1 MADINKLQTLI
12 QLRRGFQAQWDAV
25 ANTYIPKAGE
35 PCVTLDG
42 KNKGQIKIGDG
53 TSTWGELKYVGVN
66 EGAMHF
72 IGTVATK
79 AELPENAE
87 TGDIYQVTEDSKM
100 YIWDGD
106 SWEIFHAVDL
116 SNYYTKEETTN
127 LVTVEIGKVNEKIT
141 ANTEKLNEVE
151 TKIGEVETKV
161 NETNTKLENLGTELA
176 KDYALKA
183 DLDVIKVYG
192 DTPSD
197 TSMEVNGQKYATA
210 SEAIA
215 AVEDGGTIKLSGGL
229 GADEVI
235 NADKQFTLDMNN
247 AVIVDNEKTPI
258 NVGVNGAL
266 TLTGNGS
273 VECNKHG
280 KPAINN
286 NGNLIIEN
294 GSYTRSVDEKNNSYY
309 TMVNHGNIVI
319 NDGIFQAPRV
329 ISSMIENGYWDY
341 NSGNAESGY
350 MAGVNAQY
358 PELTVNGGTFINS
371 FYTIKNDDAS
381 KLTINDGMFYGTILH
396 NGIEMII
403 NGGHFTTIDGFYPLS
418 IRNLSDD
425 LNPAKTVIN
434 GGIFDGNCKTI
445 IKNSGEKELDIQV
458 KGGKFILPVEE
469 QYIAEGYEQKLVN
482 GYYEVTKKA

>member
-12 QLRRGFQAQWDAV
+12 QLRRGFQVQWDAV

-79 AELPENAE
+79 AELPESAE
-87 TGDIYQVTEDSKM
+87 TGDIYQVTEDSKL

-127 LVTVEIGKVNEKIT
+127 LVTVEIGKVN
-141 ANTEKLNEVE
+141 
-151 TKIGEVETKV
+151 TKIES
-161 NETNTKLENLGTELA
+161 LGTELA

-183 DLDVIKVYG
+183 DLDVIKIYG
-192 DTPSD
+192 DTTSD
-197 TSMEVNGQKYATA
+197 TSMEVNGQKYNTA

-215 AVEDGGTIKLSGGL
+215 AVSDGGTIKLSGGL

-235 NADKQFTLDMNN
+235 NADKKFTLDMNN
-247 AVIVDNEKTPI
+247 AVIVDNEKTPV
-258 NVGVNGAL
+258 NVDVNGAL

-273 VECNKHG
+273 VECNKNG

-294 GSYTRSVDEKNNSYY
+294 GSYTRSVDEKGNSYY
-309 TMVNHGNIVI
+309 TMVNHGNTVI
-319 NDGIFQAPRV
+319 NDGIFQAPRIV
-329 ISSMIENGYWDY
+329 SSMISNGYWDY
-341 NSGNAESGY
+341 AQDYKAGEMAE
-350 MAGVNAQY
+350 Y
-358 PELTVNGGTFINS
+358 PELTINNGTFINA
-371 FYTIKNDDAS
+371 FYVIKNDDNG
-381 KLTINDGMFYGTILH
+381 KLYINGGNFYGTIFNNGYEMVIKGGNFKVTDGTYNIGMRKLNDVMNSGKLLIEGGTFYSNGEVNFKH
-396 NGIEMII
+396 NG
-403 NGGHFTTIDGFYPLS
+403 GGEEPQV
-418 IRNLSDD
+418 
-425 LNPAKTVIN
+425 VI
-434 GGIFDGNCKTI
+434 
-445 IKNSGEKELDIQV
+445 
-458 KGGKFILPVEE
+458 KGGKFSAVVPEK
-469 QYIAEGYEQKLVN
+469 YIAEGYEQKYID
-482 GYYEVTKKA
+482 GYYVVSAKA

>member
-79 AELPENAE
+79 AELPESAE
-87 TGDIYQVTEDSKM
+87 AGDIYQVTEDSKL

-116 SNYYTKEETTN
+116 SNYYTKKETDN
-127 LVTVEIGKVNEKIT
+127 LVTVEISKVN
-141 ANTEKLNEVE
+141 
-151 TKIGEVETKV
+151 TKI
-161 NETNTKLENLGTELA
+161 ENLETELA
-176 KDYALKA
+176 KDYALKS

-192 DTPSD
+192 DTASD
-197 TSMEVNGQKYATA
+197 TSMEVDGQKYNTA

-215 AVEDGGTIKLSGGL
+215 AVSDGGTIKLSGGL

-235 NADKQFTLDMNN
+235 NADKKFTLDMNN
-247 AVIVDNEKTPI
+247 AVIVDNEKTPV
-258 NVGVNGAL
+258 NVDVNGAL

-273 VECNKHG
+273 VECNKNG

-286 NGNLIIEN
+286 NGNLTIEN
-294 GSYTRSVDEKNNSYY
+294 GSYTRSVDEKGNSYY
-309 TMVNHGNIVI
+309 TMVNHGNTVI
-319 NDGIFQAPRV
+319 NNGIFQAPRI
-329 ISSMIENGYWDY
+329 ISSMISNGYWDY
-341 NSGNAESGY
+341 AQDYKAGEMAE
-350 MAGVNAQY
+350 Y
-358 PELTVNGGTFINS
+358 PELTINGGTFINA
-371 FYTIKNDDAS
+371 FYVIKNDDNG
-381 KLTINDGMFYGTILH
+381 KLYINGGNFYGTIFNNGYEMVVKGGNFKVTDGTYNIGMRKLNDVMNSGKLLIEGGTFYSNGEVNFKH
-396 NGIEMII
+396 NG
-403 NGGHFTTIDGFYPLS
+403 GGEEPEV
-418 IRNLSDD
+418 
-425 LNPAKTVIN
+425 VI
-434 GGIFDGNCKTI
+434 
-445 IKNSGEKELDIQV
+445 
-458 KGGKFILPVEE
+458 KGGKFSAVVPEK
-469 QYIAEGYEQKLVN
+469 YIAEGYEQKYID
-482 GYYEVTKKA
+482 GYYVVSAKA

>member
-79 AELPENAE
+79 AELPESAE
-87 TGDIYQVTEDSKM
+87 TGDIYQVTEDSKL

-116 SNYYTKEETTN
+116 NNYYTKEETTN
-127 LVTVEIGKVNEKIT
+127 LVTVEIGKVN
-141 ANTEKLNEVE
+141 
-151 TKIGEVETKV
+151 TKIES
-161 NETNTKLENLGTELA
+161 LGTELA

-183 DLDVIKVYG
+183 DLDVIKIYG
-192 DTPSD
+192 DTTSD
-197 TSMEVNGQKYATA
+197 TSMEVNGQKYNTA

-215 AVEDGGTIKLSGGL
+215 AVSDGGTIKLSGGL

-235 NADKQFTLDMNN
+235 NADKKFTLDMNN
-247 AVIVDNEKTPI
+247 AVIVDNEKTPV
-258 NVGVNGAL
+258 NVDVNGAL

-273 VECNKHG
+273 VECNKNG

-294 GSYTRSVDEKNNSYY
+294 GSYTRSVDEKGNSYY
-309 TMVNHGNIVI
+309 TMVNHGNTVI
-319 NDGIFQAPRV
+319 NDGIFQAPRIV
-329 ISSMIENGYWDY
+329 SSMISNGYWDY
-341 NSGNAESGY
+341 AQDYKAGEMAE
-350 MAGVNAQY
+350 Y
-358 PELTVNGGTFINS
+358 PELTINNGTFINA
-371 FYTIKNDDAS
+371 FYVIKNDDNG
-381 KLTINDGMFYGTILH
+381 KLYINGGNFYGTIFNNGYEMVIKGGNFKVTDGTYNIGMRKLNDVMNSGKLLIEGGTFYSNGEVNFKH
-396 NGIEMII
+396 NG
-403 NGGHFTTIDGFYPLS
+403 GGEEPQV
-418 IRNLSDD
+418 
-425 LNPAKTVIN
+425 VI
-434 GGIFDGNCKTI
+434 
-445 IKNSGEKELDIQV
+445 
-458 KGGKFILPVEE
+458 KGGKFSAVVPEK
-469 QYIAEGYEQKLVN
+469 YIAEGYEQKYID
-482 GYYEVTKKA
+482 GYYVVSAKA

>member
-79 AELPENAE
+79 AELPESAE
-87 TGDIYQVTEDSKM
+87 TGDIYQVTEDGKL

-116 SNYYTKEETTN
+116 SNYYTKKETDN
-127 LVTVEIGKVNEKIT
+127 LVTVEISKVN
-141 ANTEKLNEVE
+141 
-151 TKIGEVETKV
+151 TKI
-161 NETNTKLENLGTELA
+161 ENLETELA

-192 DTPSD
+192 DTASD
-197 TSMEVNGQKYATA
+197 TSMEVNGQKYNTA

-215 AVEDGGTIKLSGGL
+215 AVSDGGTIKLSGGL

-235 NADKQFTLDMNN
+235 NADKKFTLDMNN
-247 AVIVDNEKTPI
+247 AVIVDNEKTPV
-258 NVGVNGAL
+258 NVDVNGAL

-273 VECNKHG
+273 VECNKNG

-286 NGNLIIEN
+286 NGNLTIEN
-294 GSYTRSVDEKNNSYY
+294 GSYTRSVDEKGNSYY

-319 NDGIFQAPRV
+319 NDGIFQAPRI
-329 ISSMIENGYWDY
+329 ISSMISNGYWDY
-341 NSGNAESGY
+341 AQDYKAGEMAE
-350 MAGVNAQY
+350 Y
-358 PELTVNGGTFINS
+358 PELTVNGGTFINA
-371 FYTIKNDDAS
+371 FYVIKNDDNG
-381 KLTINDGMFYGTILH
+381 KLYINGGNFYGTIFNNGYEMVVKGGNFKVTDGTYNIGMRKLNDVMNSGKLLIEGGTFYSNGEVNFKH
-396 NGIEMII
+396 NG
-403 NGGHFTTIDGFYPLS
+403 GGEEPEV
-418 IRNLSDD
+418 
-425 LNPAKTVIN
+425 VI
-434 GGIFDGNCKTI
+434 
-445 IKNSGEKELDIQV
+445 
-458 KGGKFILPVEE
+458 KGGKFSAVVPEK
-469 QYIAEGYEQKLVN
+469 YIAEGYEQKYID
-482 GYYEVTKKA
+482 GYYVVSAKA

>member
-79 AELPENAE
+79 AELPESAE
-87 TGDIYQVTEDSKM
+87 IGDIYQVTEDSKM

-116 SNYYTKEETTN
+116 SNYYTKEETSN
-127 LVTVEIGKVNEKIT
+127 LVTVEIGKVEEKVT
-141 ANTEKLNEVE
+141 ANTNKLNEVE
-151 TKIGEVETKV
+151 TKVGEVETKV

-176 KDYALKA
+176 KDYALKS

-192 DTPSD
+192 DTASD
-197 TSMEVNGQKYATA
+197 TSMEVDGQKYDTA

-215 AVEDGGTIKLSGGL
+215 AVSDGGTIKLSGGL

-235 NADKQFTLDMNN
+235 NADKKFTLDMNN

-258 NVGVNGAL
+258 NVGINGAL

-319 NDGIFQAPRV
+319 NNGIFQAPRI
-329 ISSMIENGYWDY
+329 ISSMIDNGYYDY
-341 NSGNAESGY
+341 AQDYKAGEMAE
-350 MAGVNAQY
+350 Y
-358 PELTVNGGTFINS
+358 PELTINGGTFINA
-371 FYTIKNDDAS
+371 FYVIKNDDNG
-381 KLTINDGMFYGTILH
+381 KLYINDGNFYGTIFNNGYEMIVKGGNFKVTDGTYNIGMRKLNDVMNSGKLLIEGGTFYSNGEVNFKH
-396 NGIEMII
+396 NG
-403 NGGHFTTIDGFYPLS
+403 GGEEPD
-418 IRNLSDD
+418 
-425 LNPAKTVIN
+425 VV
-434 GGIFDGNCKTI
+434 
-445 IKNSGEKELDIQV
+445 V
-458 KGGKFILPVEE
+458 KGGKFSAVVPEK
-469 QYIAEGYEQKLVN
+469 YIAEGYEQKYVD
-482 GYYEVTKKA
+482 GYYVVSAKA

>member
-53 TSTWGELKYVGVN
+53 TSTWGKLKYIGVN

-79 AELPENAE
+79 AELPESAE
-87 TGDIYQVTEDSKM
+87 TGDIYQVTEDSKL

-127 LVTVEIGKVNEKIT
+127 LVTVEIGKVN
-141 ANTEKLNEVE
+141 
-151 TKIGEVETKV
+151 TKIES
-161 NETNTKLENLGTELA
+161 LGTELA

-183 DLDVIKVYG
+183 DLDVIKIYG
-192 DTPSD
+192 DTTSD
-197 TSMEVNGQKYATA
+197 TSMEVNGQKYNTA

-215 AVEDGGTIKLSGGL
+215 AVSDGGTIKLSGGL

-235 NADKQFTLDMNN
+235 NADKKFTLDMNN
-247 AVIVDNEKTPI
+247 AVIVDNEKTPV
-258 NVGVNGAL
+258 NVDVNGAL

-273 VECNKHG
+273 VECNKNG

-294 GSYTRSVDEKNNSYY
+294 GSYTRSVDEKGNSYY
-309 TMVNHGNIVI
+309 TMVNHGNTVI
-319 NDGIFQAPRV
+319 NDGIFQAPRIV
-329 ISSMIENGYWDY
+329 SSMISNGYWDY
-341 NSGNAESGY
+341 AQDYKAGEMAE
-350 MAGVNAQY
+350 Y
-358 PELTVNGGTFINS
+358 PELTINNGTFINA
-371 FYTIKNDDAS
+371 FYVIKNDDNG
-381 KLTINDGMFYGTILH
+381 KLYINGGNFYGTIFNNGYEMVIKGGNFKVTDGTYNIGMRKLNDVMNSGKLLIEGGTFYSNGEVNFKH
-396 NGIEMII
+396 NG
-403 NGGHFTTIDGFYPLS
+403 GGEEPQV
-418 IRNLSDD
+418 
-425 LNPAKTVIN
+425 VI
-434 GGIFDGNCKTI
+434 
-445 IKNSGEKELDIQV
+445 
-458 KGGKFILPVEE
+458 KGGKFSAVVPEK
-469 QYIAEGYEQKLVN
+469 YIAEGYEQKYID
-482 GYYEVTKKA
+482 GYYVVSAKA

>member
-151 TKIGEVETKV
+151 TKIGKVETKV

-192 DTPSD
+192 DTTSD
-197 TSMEVNGQKYATA
+197 TSMEVNGQKYNTA

-215 AVEDGGTIKLSGGL
+215 AVSDGGTIKLSGGL

-247 AVIVDNEKTPI
+247 AVIVDNEKTPV

-329 ISSMIENGYWDY
+329 ISSMIDNGYYDY
-341 NSGNAESGY
+341 NTDYKAGEMAE
-350 MAGVNAQY
+350 Y
-358 PELTVNGGTFINS
+358 PELTINGGTFINA
-371 FYTIKNDDAS
+371 FYVIKNDDNG
-381 KLTINDGMFYGTILH
+381 KLYINDGNFYGTIFNNGYEMVVKGGNFKVTDGTYNIGMRKLNDVMNSGKLLIEGGTFYSNGEVNFKH
-396 NGIEMII
+396 NG
-403 NGGHFTTIDGFYPLS
+403 GGEEPD
-418 IRNLSDD
+418 
-425 LNPAKTVIN
+425 VV
-434 GGIFDGNCKTI
+434 
-445 IKNSGEKELDIQV
+445 V
-458 KGGKFILPVEE
+458 KGGKFSAVVPEK
-469 QYIAEGYEQKLVN
+469 YIAEGYEQKYVD
-482 GYYEVTKKA
+482 GYYVVSAKA

>member
-79 AELPENAE
+79 AELPESAE
-87 TGDIYQVTEDSKM
+87 TGDIYQVTEDGKL

-116 SNYYTKEETTN
+116 NNYYTKEETTN
-127 LVTVEIGKVNEKIT
+127 LVTVEIGKVN
-141 ANTEKLNEVE
+141 
-151 TKIGEVETKV
+151 TKIES
-161 NETNTKLENLGTELA
+161 LGTELA

-183 DLDVIKVYG
+183 DLDVIKIYG
-192 DTPSD
+192 DTTSD
-197 TSMEVNGQKYATA
+197 TSMEVNGQKYNTA

-215 AVEDGGTIKLSGGL
+215 AVSDGGTIKLSGGL

-235 NADKQFTLDMNN
+235 NADKKFTLDMNN
-247 AVIVDNEKTPI
+247 AVIVDNEKTPV
-258 NVGVNGAL
+258 NVDVNGAL

-273 VECNKHG
+273 VECNKNG

-294 GSYTRSVDEKNNSYY
+294 GSYTRSVDEKGNSYY
-309 TMVNHGNIVI
+309 TMVNHGNTVI
-319 NDGIFQAPRV
+319 NDGIFQAPRIV
-329 ISSMIENGYWDY
+329 SSMISNGYWDY
-341 NSGNAESGY
+341 AQDYKAGEMAE
-350 MAGVNAQY
+350 Y
-358 PELTVNGGTFINS
+358 PELTINNGTFINA
-371 FYTIKNDDAS
+371 FYVIKNDDNG
-381 KLTINDGMFYGTILH
+381 KLYINGGNFYGTIFNNGYEMVIKGGNFKVTDGTYNIGMRKLNDVMNSGKLLIEGGTFYSNGEVNFKH
-396 NGIEMII
+396 NG
-403 NGGHFTTIDGFYPLS
+403 GGEEPQV
-418 IRNLSDD
+418 
-425 LNPAKTVIN
+425 VI
-434 GGIFDGNCKTI
+434 
-445 IKNSGEKELDIQV
+445 
-458 KGGKFILPVEE
+458 KGGKFSAVVPEK
-469 QYIAEGYEQKLVN
+469 YIAEGYEQKYID
-482 GYYEVTKKA
+482 GYYVVSAKA

>member
-72 IGTVATK
+72 VGTVATK
-79 AELPENAE
+79 AELPESAE
-87 TGDIYQVTEDSKM
+87 TGDIYQVTEDNKL

-127 LVTVEIGKVNEKIT
+127 LVTVEIGKVN
-141 ANTEKLNEVE
+141 
-151 TKIGEVETKV
+151 TKI
-161 NETNTKLENLGTELA
+161 ENLGTELA

-192 DTPSD
+192 DTVSD
-197 TSMEVNGQKYATA
+197 TSMEVNGQKYNTA

-215 AVEDGGTIKLSGGL
+215 AVSDGGTIKLSGGL

-235 NADKQFTLDMNN
+235 NADKKFTLDMNN
-247 AVIVDNEKTPI
+247 AVIVDNEKTPV
-258 NVGVNGAL
+258 NVDVNGAL

-273 VECNKHG
+273 VECNKNG

-286 NGNLIIEN
+286 NGNLTIEN
-294 GSYTRSVDEKNNSYY
+294 GSYTRSVDEKGNSYY
-309 TMVNHGNIVI
+309 TMVNHGNTVI
-319 NDGIFQAPRV
+319 NNGIFQAPRIV
-329 ISSMIENGYWDY
+329 SSMISNGYWDY
-341 NSGNAESGY
+341 AQDYKAGEMAE
-350 MAGVNAQY
+350 Y
-358 PELTVNGGTFINS
+358 PE
-371 FYTIKNDDAS
+371 
-381 KLTINDGMFYGTILH
+381 LTINDGTFINAFYVIKNDDNGKLYINGGNFYGTIFNNGYEMVVKGGNFKVTDGTYNIGMRKLNDVMNSGKLLIEGGTFYSNGEVNFKH
-396 NGIEMII
+396 NG
-403 NGGHFTTIDGFYPLS
+403 GGEEPEV
-418 IRNLSDD
+418 
-425 LNPAKTVIN
+425 VI
-434 GGIFDGNCKTI
+434 
-445 IKNSGEKELDIQV
+445 
-458 KGGKFILPVEE
+458 KGGKFSAVVPEK
-469 QYIAEGYEQKLVN
+469 YIAEGYEQKYID
-482 GYYEVTKKA
+482 GYYVVSAKA

>member
-72 IGTVATK
+72 VGTVATK
-79 AELPENAE
+79 AELPESAE
-87 TGDIYQVTEDSKM
+87 TGDIYQVTEDSKL

-116 SNYYTKEETTN
+116 SNYYTKEETDN
-127 LVTVEIGKVNEKIT
+127 LVTVEISKVN
-141 ANTEKLNEVE
+141 
-151 TKIGEVETKV
+151 TKI
-161 NETNTKLENLGTELA
+161 ENLETELV

-192 DTPSD
+192 DTASD
-197 TSMEVNGQKYATA
+197 TSMEVNGQKYNTA

-215 AVEDGGTIKLSGGL
+215 AVSDGGTIKLSGGL

-235 NADKQFTLDMNN
+235 NADKKFTLDMNN
-247 AVIVDNEKTPI
+247 AVIVDNEKTPV
-258 NVGVNGAL
+258 NVNVNGAL

-273 VECNKHG
+273 VECNKNG

-286 NGNLIIEN
+286 NGNLTIEN
-294 GSYTRSVDEKNNSYY
+294 GSYTRSVDEKGNSYY
-309 TMVNHGNIVI
+309 TMVNHGNTVI
-319 NDGIFQAPRV
+319 NNGIFQAPRIV
-329 ISSMIENGYWDY
+329 SSMISNGYWDY
-341 NSGNAESGY
+341 AQDYKAGEMAE
-350 MAGVNAQY
+350 Y
-358 PELTVNGGTFINS
+358 PE
-371 FYTIKNDDAS
+371 
-381 KLTINDGMFYGTILH
+381 LTINDGTFINAFYVIKNDDNGKLYINGGNFYGTIFNNGYEMVVKGGNFKVTDGTYNIGMRKLNDVMNSGKLLIEGGTFYSNGEVNFKH
-396 NGIEMII
+396 NG
-403 NGGHFTTIDGFYPLS
+403 GGEEPEV
-418 IRNLSDD
+418 
-425 LNPAKTVIN
+425 VI
-434 GGIFDGNCKTI
+434 
-445 IKNSGEKELDIQV
+445 
-458 KGGKFILPVEE
+458 KGGKFSAVVPEK
-469 QYIAEGYEQKLVN
+469 YIAAGYEQKYID
-482 GYYEVTKKA
+482 GYYVVSAKA

>member
-1 MADINKLQTLI
+1 M
-12 QLRRGFQAQWDAV
+12 

-66 EGAMHF
+66 ESAIHF

-79 AELPENAE
+79 AELPESAE
-87 TGDIYQVTEDSKM
+87 TGDIYQVTEDSKL

-106 SWEIFHAVDL
+106 SWEIFNAVDL
-116 SNYYTKEETTN
+116 SNYYNKEETAN
-127 LVTVEIGKVNEKIT
+127 L
-141 ANTEKLNEVE
+141 L
-151 TKIGEVETKV
+151 
-161 NETNTKLENLGTELA
+161 

-192 DTPSD
+192 DTTSD
-197 TSMEVNGQKYATA
+197 TSIEVNGQKYNTA

-215 AVEDGGTIKLSGGL
+215 AVSDGGTIKLSGGL

-247 AVIVDNEKTPI
+247 AVIVDNEKTPV

-309 TMVNHGNIVI
+309 TMVNHGNTVI

-329 ISSMIENGYWDY
+329 ISSMIDNGYYDY
-341 NSGNAESGY
+341 NTDYKAGEMAE
-350 MAGVNAQY
+350 Y
-358 PELTVNGGTFINS
+358 PELTINGGTFINA
-371 FYTIKNDDAS
+371 FYVIKNDDNG
-381 KLTINDGMFYGTILH
+381 KLYINDGNFYGTIFNNGYEMVVKGGNFKVTDGTYNIGMRKLNDVMNSGKLLIEGGTFYSNGEVNFKH
-396 NGIEMII
+396 NG
-403 NGGHFTTIDGFYPLS
+403 GGEEPD
-418 IRNLSDD
+418 
-425 LNPAKTVIN
+425 VV
-434 GGIFDGNCKTI
+434 
-445 IKNSGEKELDIQV
+445 V
-458 KGGKFILPVEE
+458 KGGKFSAVVPEK
-469 QYIAEGYEQKLVN
+469 YIAKGYEQKYVD
-482 GYYEVTKKA
+482 GYYVVSAKS

>member
-79 AELPENAE
+79 TELPESAE
-87 TGDIYQVTEDSKM
+87 IGDIYQVTEDSKL

-127 LVTVEIGKVNEKIT
+127 LVTVEIGKVN
-141 ANTEKLNEVE
+141 
-151 TKIGEVETKV
+151 TKI
-161 NETNTKLENLGTELA
+161 ENLGTELA
-176 KDYALKA
+176 KDYALKT

-192 DTPSD
+192 DTASD
-197 TSMEVNGQKYATA
+197 TSMEVNGQKYNTA

-215 AVEDGGTIKLSGGL
+215 AVSDGGTIKLSGGL

-235 NADKQFTLDMNN
+235 NADKKFTLDMNN
-247 AVIVDNEKTPI
+247 AVIVDNEKTPV
-258 NVGVNGAL
+258 NVNVNGAL

-273 VECNKHG
+273 VECNKNG

-294 GSYTRSVDEKNNSYY
+294 GSYTHSVDEKGNSYY

-319 NDGIFQAPRV
+319 NDGIFQAPRI
-329 ISSMIENGYWDY
+329 ISSMISNGYWDY
-341 NSGNAESGY
+341 AQDYKAGEMAE
-350 MAGVNAQY
+350 Y
-358 PELTVNGGTFINS
+358 PELTVNGGTFINA
-371 FYTIKNDDAS
+371 FYVIKNDDNG
-381 KLTINDGMFYGTILH
+381 KLYINGGNFYGTIFNNGYEMVVKGGNFKVTDGTYNIGMRKLNDVMNSGKLLIEGGTFYSNGEVNFKH
-396 NGIEMII
+396 NG
-403 NGGHFTTIDGFYPLS
+403 GGEEPEV
-418 IRNLSDD
+418 
-425 LNPAKTVIN
+425 VI
-434 GGIFDGNCKTI
+434 
-445 IKNSGEKELDIQV
+445 
-458 KGGKFILPVEE
+458 KGGKFSAVVPEK
-469 QYIAEGYEQKLVN
+469 YIAEGYEQKYID
-482 GYYEVTKKA
+482 GYYVVSAKA

>member
-66 EGAMHF
+66 EGTMHF

-79 AELPENAE
+79 AELPESAE
-87 TGDIYQVTEDSKM
+87 TGDIYQVTEDSKL

-127 LVTVEIGKVNEKIT
+127 LVTVEIGKVN
-141 ANTEKLNEVE
+141 
-151 TKIGEVETKV
+151 TKIES
-161 NETNTKLENLGTELA
+161 LGTELA

-183 DLDVIKVYG
+183 DLDVIKIYG
-192 DTPSD
+192 DTTSD
-197 TSMEVNGQKYATA
+197 TSMEVNGQKYNTA

-215 AVEDGGTIKLSGGL
+215 AVSDGGTIKLSGGL

-235 NADKQFTLDMNN
+235 NADKKFTLDMNN
-247 AVIVDNEKTPI
+247 AVIVDNEKTPV
-258 NVGVNGAL
+258 NVDVNGAL

-273 VECNKHG
+273 VECNKNG

-294 GSYTRSVDEKNNSYY
+294 GSYTRSVDEKGNSYY
-309 TMVNHGNIVI
+309 TMVNHGNTVI
-319 NDGIFQAPRV
+319 NDGIFQAPRIV
-329 ISSMIENGYWDY
+329 SSMISNGYWDY
-341 NSGNAESGY
+341 AQDYKAGEMAE
-350 MAGVNAQY
+350 Y
-358 PELTVNGGTFINS
+358 PKLTINGGTFINA
-371 FYTIKNDDAS
+371 FYVIKNDDNG
-381 KLTINDGMFYGTILH
+381 KLYINGGNFYGTIFNNGYEMVIKGGNFKVTDGTYNIGMRKLNDVMNSGKLLIEGGTFYSNGEVNFKH
-396 NGIEMII
+396 NG
-403 NGGHFTTIDGFYPLS
+403 GGEEPQV
-418 IRNLSDD
+418 
-425 LNPAKTVIN
+425 VI
-434 GGIFDGNCKTI
+434 
-445 IKNSGEKELDIQV
+445 
-458 KGGKFILPVEE
+458 KGGKFSAVVPEK
-469 QYIAEGYEQKLVN
+469 YIAEGYEQKYID
-482 GYYEVTKKA
+482 GYYVVSAKA

>member
-79 AELPENAE
+79 AELPESAE

-192 DTPSD
+192 DTTSD

-247 AVIVDNEKTPI
+247 AVIVDNEKTPV

-329 ISSMIENGYWDY
+329 ISSMIDNGYYDY
-341 NSGNAESGY
+341 NTDYKAGEMAE
-350 MAGVNAQY
+350 Y
-358 PELTVNGGTFINS
+358 PELTINGGTFINA
-371 FYTIKNDDAS
+371 FYVIKNDDNG
-381 KLTINDGMFYGTILH
+381 KLYINDGNFYGTIFNNGYEMIVKGGNFKVTDGTYNIGMRKLNDVMNSGKLLIEGGTFYSNGEVNFKH
-396 NGIEMII
+396 NG
-403 NGGHFTTIDGFYPLS
+403 GGEEPD
-418 IRNLSDD
+418 
-425 LNPAKTVIN
+425 VV
-434 GGIFDGNCKTI
+434 
-445 IKNSGEKELDIQV
+445 V
-458 KGGKFILPVEE
+458 KGGKFSAVVPEK
-469 QYIAEGYEQKLVN
+469 YIAEGYEQKYVD
-482 GYYEVTKKA
+482 GYYVVSAKA

>member
-66 EGAMHF
+66 ESAIHF

-79 AELPENAE
+79 AELPESAE
-87 TGDIYQVTEDSKM
+87 TGDIYQVTEDSKL

-106 SWEIFHAVDL
+106 SWEIFNAVDL
-116 SNYYTKEETTN
+116 SNYYNKEETTN
-127 LVTVEIGKVNEKIT
+127 L
-141 ANTEKLNEVE
+141 L
-151 TKIGEVETKV
+151 
-161 NETNTKLENLGTELA
+161 

-192 DTPSD
+192 DTTSD
-197 TSMEVNGQKYATA
+197 TSIEVNGQKYNTA

-215 AVEDGGTIKLSGGL
+215 AVSDGGTIKLSGGL

-258 NVGVNGAL
+258 NVGVNGTL

-273 VECNKHG
+273 VECNKNG
-280 KPAINN
+280 KPAIHN

-329 ISSMIENGYWDY
+329 ISSMIDNGYYDY
-341 NSGNAESGY
+341 NTDYKAGEMAE
-350 MAGVNAQY
+350 Y
-358 PELTVNGGTFINS
+358 PELTVNGGTFINA
-371 FYTIKNDDAS
+371 FYVIKNDDNG
-381 KLTINDGMFYGTILH
+381 KLYINNGNFYGTIFNNGYEMVVKGGNFKVTDGTYNIGMRKLNDVMNSGKLLIEGGTFYSNGEVNFKH
-396 NGIEMII
+396 NG
-403 NGGHFTTIDGFYPLS
+403 GGEEPD
-418 IRNLSDD
+418 
-425 LNPAKTVIN
+425 VV
-434 GGIFDGNCKTI
+434 
-445 IKNSGEKELDIQV
+445 V
-458 KGGKFILPVEE
+458 KGGKFSAVVPEK
-469 QYIAEGYEQKLVN
+469 YIAKGYEQKYVD
-482 GYYEVTKKA
+482 GYYVVSAKA

>member
-79 AELPENAE
+79 AELPESAE
-87 TGDIYQVTEDSKM
+87 IGDIYQVTEDSKM

-116 SNYYTKEETTN
+116 SNYYTKEETSN
-127 LVTVEIGKVNEKIT
+127 LVTVEIGKVEEKVT
-141 ANTEKLNEVE
+141 ANTNKLNEVE
-151 TKIGEVETKV
+151 TKVGEVETKV

-176 KDYALKA
+176 KDYALKS

-192 DTPSD
+192 DTTSD

-329 ISSMIENGYWDY
+329 ISSMIDNGYYDY
-341 NSGNAESGY
+341 NTDYKAGEMAE
-350 MAGVNAQY
+350 Y
-358 PELTVNGGTFINS
+358 PELTINGGTFINA
-371 FYTIKNDDAS
+371 FYVIKNDDNG
-381 KLTINDGMFYGTILH
+381 KLYINDGNFYGTIFNNGYEMVVKGGNFKVTDGTYNIGMRKLNDVMNSGKLLIEGGTFYSNGEVNFKH
-396 NGIEMII
+396 NG
-403 NGGHFTTIDGFYPLS
+403 GGEEPD
-418 IRNLSDD
+418 
-425 LNPAKTVIN
+425 VV
-434 GGIFDGNCKTI
+434 
-445 IKNSGEKELDIQV
+445 V
-458 KGGKFILPVEE
+458 KGGKFSAVVPEK
-469 QYIAEGYEQKLVN
+469 YIAEGYEQKYVD
-482 GYYEVTKKA
+482 GYYVVSAKA

>member
-79 AELPENAE
+79 AELPESAE
-87 TGDIYQVTEDSKM
+87 AGDIYQVTEDSKL

-116 SNYYTKEETTN
+116 SNYYTKKETDN
-127 LVTVEIGKVNEKIT
+127 LVTVEISKVN
-141 ANTEKLNEVE
+141 
-151 TKIGEVETKV
+151 TKI
-161 NETNTKLENLGTELA
+161 ENLETELA

-192 DTPSD
+192 DTASD
-197 TSMEVNGQKYATA
+197 TSMEVNGQKYNTA

-215 AVEDGGTIKLSGGL
+215 AVSDGGTIKLSGGL

-235 NADKQFTLDMNN
+235 NADKKFTLDMNN
-247 AVIVDNEKTPI
+247 AVIVDNEKTPV
-258 NVGVNGAL
+258 NVDVNGAL

-273 VECNKHG
+273 VECNKNG

-286 NGNLIIEN
+286 NGNLTIEN
-294 GSYTRSVDEKNNSYY
+294 GSYTRSVDEKGNSYY
-309 TMVNHGNIVI
+309 TMVNHGNIII
-319 NDGIFQAPRV
+319 NDGIFQAPRIV
-329 ISSMIENGYWDY
+329 SSMIDNGYYDY
-341 NSGNAESGY
+341 EKDYKAGEMAE
-350 MAGVNAQY
+350 Y
-358 PELTVNGGTFINS
+358 PALTINGGTFINA
-371 FYTIKNDDAS
+371 FYVIKNDDNG
-381 KLTINDGMFYGTILH
+381 KLYINGGNFYGTIFNNGYEMVIKGGNFKVTDGTYNIGMRKLNDVMNSGKLLIEGGTFYSNGEVNFKH
-396 NGIEMII
+396 NG
-403 NGGHFTTIDGFYPLS
+403 GGEEPEV
-418 IRNLSDD
+418 
-425 LNPAKTVIN
+425 VI
-434 GGIFDGNCKTI
+434 
-445 IKNSGEKELDIQV
+445 
-458 KGGKFILPVEE
+458 KGGKFSAVVPEK
-469 QYIAEGYEQKLVN
+469 YIAEGYEQKYID
-482 GYYEVTKKA
+482 GYYVVSAKA

>member
-1 MADINKLQTLI
+1 
-12 QLRRGFQAQWDAV
+12 
-25 ANTYIPKAGE
+25 
-35 PCVTLDG
+35 
-42 KNKGQIKIGDG
+42 
-53 TSTWGELKYVGVN
+53 
-66 EGAMHF
+66 
-72 IGTVATK
+72 
-79 AELPENAE
+79 
-87 TGDIYQVTEDSKM
+87 M

-192 DTPSD
+192 DTTSD

-247 AVIVDNEKTPI
+247 AVIVDNEKTPV

-329 ISSMIENGYWDY
+329 ISSMIDNGYYDY
-341 NSGNAESGY
+341 NTDYKAGEMAE
-350 MAGVNAQY
+350 Y
-358 PELTVNGGTFINS
+358 PELTINGGTFINA
-371 FYTIKNDDAS
+371 FYVIKNDDNG
-381 KLTINDGMFYGTILH
+381 KLYINDGNFYGTIFNNGYEMVVKGGNFKVTDGTYNIGMRKLNDVMNSGKLLIEGGTFYSNGEVNFKH
-396 NGIEMII
+396 NG
-403 NGGHFTTIDGFYPLS
+403 GGEEPD
-418 IRNLSDD
+418 
-425 LNPAKTVIN
+425 VV
-434 GGIFDGNCKTI
+434 
-445 IKNSGEKELDIQV
+445 V
-458 KGGKFILPVEE
+458 KGGKFSAVVPEK
-469 QYIAEGYEQKLVN
+469 YIAEGYEQKYVD
-482 GYYEVTKKA
+482 GYYVVSAKA

>member
-66 EGAMHF
+66 ESAIHF

-79 AELPENAE
+79 AELPESAE
-87 TGDIYQVTEDSKM
+87 TGDIYQVTEDSKL

-106 SWEIFHAVDL
+106 SWEIFNAVDL
-116 SNYYTKEETTN
+116 SNYYNKEETTN
-127 LVTVEIGKVNEKIT
+127 L
-141 ANTEKLNEVE
+141 L
-151 TKIGEVETKV
+151 
-161 NETNTKLENLGTELA
+161 

-192 DTPSD
+192 DTTSD
-197 TSMEVNGQKYATA
+197 TSIEVNGQKYNTA

-215 AVEDGGTIKLSGGL
+215 AVSDGGTIKLSGGL

-247 AVIVDNEKTPI
+247 AVIVDNEKTPVNI
-258 NVGVNGAL
+258 GVNGAL

-319 NDGIFQAPRV
+319 NDGIFQAPRIV
-329 ISSMIENGYWDY
+329 SSMIDNGYYDY
-341 NSGNAESGY
+341 NTDYKAGEMAE
-350 MAGVNAQY
+350 Y
-358 PELTVNGGTFINS
+358 PELTINGGTFINA
-371 FYTIKNDDAS
+371 FYVIKNDDNG
-381 KLTINDGMFYGTILH
+381 KLYINDGNFYGTIFNNGYEMVVKGGNFKVTDGTYNIGMRKLNDVMNSGKLLIEGGTFYSNGEVNFKH
-396 NGIEMII
+396 NG
-403 NGGHFTTIDGFYPLS
+403 GGEEPEV
-418 IRNLSDD
+418 
-425 LNPAKTVIN
+425 VI
-434 GGIFDGNCKTI
+434 
-445 IKNSGEKELDIQV
+445 
-458 KGGKFILPVEE
+458 KGGKFSAVVPEK
-469 QYIAEGYEQKLVN
+469 YIATGYEQKYID
-482 GYYEVTKKA
+482 GYYVVSAKA

>member
-12 QLRRGFQAQWDAV
+12 QLRRGFQAQWDTV

-79 AELPENAE
+79 AELPESAE
-87 TGDIYQVTEDSKM
+87 TGDIYQVTEDSKL

-127 LVTVEIGKVNEKIT
+127 LVTVEIGKVNEKVT
-141 ANTEKLNEVE
+141 ANTNKLN
-151 TKIGEVETKV
+151 EVETKV
-161 NETNTKLENLGTELA
+161 NETNSKLESLGTELA

-192 DTPSD
+192 DTTSD
-197 TSMEVNGQKYATA
+197 TSMEVNGQKYNTA

-215 AVEDGGTIKLSGGL
+215 AVSAGGTIKLSGGL

-247 AVIVDNEKTPI
+247 AVIVDNEKTPV
-258 NVGVNGAL
+258 NVSVNGAL

-273 VECNKHG
+273 VECNKNG

-294 GSYTRSVDEKNNSYY
+294 GSYTRSVDEKGNSYY

-319 NDGIFQAPRV
+319 NDGIFQAPRIV
-329 ISSMIENGYWDY
+329 SSMISNGYWDY
-341 NSGNAESGY
+341 TQDYKAGEMAE
-350 MAGVNAQY
+350 Y
-358 PELTVNGGTFINS
+358 PELTINGGTFINA
-371 FYTIKNDDAS
+371 FYVIKNDDNG
-381 KLTINDGMFYGTILH
+381 KLYINGGNFYGTIFNNGYEMVVKSGNFKVTDGTYNIGMRKLNDVMNSGKLLIEGGTFYSNGEVNFKH
-396 NGIEMII
+396 NG
-403 NGGHFTTIDGFYPLS
+403 GGEEPEV
-418 IRNLSDD
+418 
-425 LNPAKTVIN
+425 VI
-434 GGIFDGNCKTI
+434 
-445 IKNSGEKELDIQV
+445 
-458 KGGKFILPVEE
+458 KGGKFSAVVPEK
-469 QYIAEGYEQKLVN
+469 YIAAGYEQKYID
-482 GYYEVTKKA
+482 GYYVVSAKA

>member
-79 AELPENAE
+79 AELPESAE
-87 TGDIYQVTEDSKM
+87 TGDIYQVTEDSKL

-127 LVTVEIGKVNEKIT
+127 LVTVEIGKVN
-141 ANTEKLNEVE
+141 
-151 TKIGEVETKV
+151 TKIES
-161 NETNTKLENLGTELA
+161 LGTELA

-183 DLDVIKVYG
+183 DLDVIKIYG
-192 DTPSD
+192 DTTSD
-197 TSMEVNGQKYATA
+197 TSMEVNGQKYNTA

-215 AVEDGGTIKLSGGL
+215 AVNDGGTIKLSGGL

-235 NADKQFTLDMNN
+235 NADKKFTLDMNN
-247 AVIVDNEKTPI
+247 AVIVDNEKTPV
-258 NVGVNGAL
+258 NVDVNGAL

-273 VECNKHG
+273 VECNKNG

-294 GSYTRSVDEKNNSYY
+294 GSYTRSVDEKGNSYY
-309 TMVNHGNIVI
+309 TMVNHGNTVI
-319 NDGIFQAPRV
+319 NDGIFQAPRIV
-329 ISSMIENGYWDY
+329 SSMISNGYWDY
-341 NSGNAESGY
+341 AQDY
-350 MAGVNAQY
+350 KAGEMVEY
-358 PELTVNGGTFINS
+358 PELTINNGTFINA
-371 FYTIKNDDAS
+371 FYVIKNDDNG
-381 KLTINDGMFYGTILH
+381 KLYINGGNFYGTIFNNGYEMVIKGGNFKVTDGTYNIGMRKLNDVMNSGKLLIEGGTFYSNGEVNFKH
-396 NGIEMII
+396 NG
-403 NGGHFTTIDGFYPLS
+403 GGEEPQV
-418 IRNLSDD
+418 
-425 LNPAKTVIN
+425 VI
-434 GGIFDGNCKTI
+434 
-445 IKNSGEKELDIQV
+445 
-458 KGGKFILPVEE
+458 KGGKFSAVVPEK
-469 QYIAEGYEQKLVN
+469 YIAEGYEQKYID
-482 GYYEVTKKA
+482 GYYVVSAKA

>member
-1 MADINKLQTLI
+1 M
-12 QLRRGFQAQWDAV
+12 

-66 EGAMHF
+66 ESAIHF

-79 AELPENAE
+79 AELPESAE
-87 TGDIYQVTEDSKM
+87 TGDIYQVTEDSKL

-106 SWEIFHAVDL
+106 SWEIFNAVDL
-116 SNYYTKEETTN
+116 SNYYNKEETTN
-127 LVTVEIGKVNEKIT
+127 L
-141 ANTEKLNEVE
+141 L
-151 TKIGEVETKV
+151 
-161 NETNTKLENLGTELA
+161 

-192 DTPSD
+192 DTTSD
-197 TSMEVNGQKYATA
+197 TSIEVNGQKYNTA
-210 SEAIA
+210 SEAIS
-215 AVEDGGTIKLSGGL
+215 AVSDGGTIKLSGGL

-247 AVIVDNEKTPI
+247 AVIVDNEKTPV

-329 ISSMIENGYWDY
+329 ISSMIDNGYYDY
-341 NSGNAESGY
+341 NTDYKAGEMAE
-350 MAGVNAQY
+350 Y
-358 PELTVNGGTFINS
+358 PELTINGGTFINA
-371 FYTIKNDDAS
+371 FYVIKNDDNG
-381 KLTINDGMFYGTILH
+381 KLYINDGNFYGTIFNNGYEMIVKGGNFKVTDGTYNIGMRKLNDVMNSGKLLIEGGTFYSNGEVNFKH
-396 NGIEMII
+396 NG
-403 NGGHFTTIDGFYPLS
+403 GGEEPD
-418 IRNLSDD
+418 
-425 LNPAKTVIN
+425 VV
-434 GGIFDGNCKTI
+434 
-445 IKNSGEKELDIQV
+445 V
-458 KGGKFILPVEE
+458 KGGKFSAVVPEK
-469 QYIAEGYEQKLVN
+469 YIAEGYEQKYVD
-482 GYYEVTKKA
+482 GYYVVSAKA

>member
-79 AELPENAE
+79 AELPESAE
-87 TGDIYQVTEDSKM
+87 TGDIYQVTEDSKL

-127 LVTVEIGKVNEKIT
+127 LVTVEIGKVN
-141 ANTEKLNEVE
+141 
-151 TKIGEVETKV
+151 TKIES
-161 NETNTKLENLGTELA
+161 LGTELA

-183 DLDVIKVYG
+183 DLDVIKIYG
-192 DTPSD
+192 DTTSD
-197 TSMEVNGQKYATA
+197 TSMEVNGQKYNTA

-215 AVEDGGTIKLSGGL
+215 AVSDGGTIKLSGGL

-235 NADKQFTLDMNN
+235 NADKKFTLDMNN
-247 AVIVDNEKTPI
+247 AVIVDNEKTPV
-258 NVGVNGAL
+258 NVDVNGAL

-273 VECNKHG
+273 VECNKNG

-294 GSYTRSVDEKNNSYY
+294 GSYTRSVDEKGNSYY
-309 TMVNHGNIVI
+309 AMVNHGNTVI
-319 NDGIFQAPRV
+319 NDGIFQAPRIV
-329 ISSMIENGYWDY
+329 SSMISNGYWDY
-341 NSGNAESGY
+341 AQDYKAGEMAE
-350 MAGVNAQY
+350 Y
-358 PELTVNGGTFINS
+358 PELTINNGTFINA
-371 FYTIKNDDAS
+371 FYVIKNDDNG
-381 KLTINDGMFYGTILH
+381 KLYINGGNFYGTIFNNGYEMVIKGGNFKVTDGTYNIGMRKLNDVMNSGKLLIEGGTFYSNGEVNFKH
-396 NGIEMII
+396 NG
-403 NGGHFTTIDGFYPLS
+403 GGEEPQV
-418 IRNLSDD
+418 
-425 LNPAKTVIN
+425 VI
-434 GGIFDGNCKTI
+434 
-445 IKNSGEKELDIQV
+445 
-458 KGGKFILPVEE
+458 KGGKFSAVVPEK
-469 QYIAEGYEQKLVN
+469 YIAEGYEQKYID
-482 GYYEVTKKA
+482 GYYVVSAKA

>member
-66 EGAMHF
+66 ESAIHF

-79 AELPENAE
+79 AELPESAE
-87 TGDIYQVTEDSKM
+87 TGDIYQVTEDSKL

-106 SWEIFHAVDL
+106 SWEIFNAVDL
-116 SNYYTKEETTN
+116 SNYYNKEETTN
-127 LVTVEIGKVNEKIT
+127 L
-141 ANTEKLNEVE
+141 L
-151 TKIGEVETKV
+151 
-161 NETNTKLENLGTELA
+161 

-192 DTPSD
+192 DTTSD
-197 TSMEVNGQKYATA
+197 TSIEVNGQKYNTA

-215 AVEDGGTIKLSGGL
+215 AVSDGGTIKLSGGL

-247 AVIVDNEKTPI
+247 AVIVDNKKTPVNI
-258 NVGVNGAL
+258 GVNGVL

-319 NDGIFQAPRV
+319 NDGIFQAPRIV
-329 ISSMIENGYWDY
+329 SSMIDNGYYDY
-341 NSGNAESGY
+341 NTDYKAGEMAE
-350 MAGVNAQY
+350 Y
-358 PELTVNGGTFINS
+358 PELTINGGTFINA
-371 FYTIKNDDAS
+371 FYVIKNDDNG
-381 KLTINDGMFYGTILH
+381 KLYINDGNFYGTIFNNGYEMVVKGGNFKVTDGTYNIGMRKLNDVMNSGKLLIEGGTFYSNGEVNFKH
-396 NGIEMII
+396 NG
-403 NGGHFTTIDGFYPLS
+403 GGEEPEV
-418 IRNLSDD
+418 
-425 LNPAKTVIN
+425 VI
-434 GGIFDGNCKTI
+434 
-445 IKNSGEKELDIQV
+445 
-458 KGGKFILPVEE
+458 KGGKFSAVVPEK
-469 QYIAEGYEQKLVN
+469 YIATGYEQKYID
-482 GYYEVTKKA
+482 GYYVVSAKA

>member
-42 KNKGQIKIGDG
+42 KNKGQVKIGDG
-53 TSTWGELKYVGVN
+53 TSAWGELKYVGVN
-66 EGAMHF
+66 EGAIHF

-79 AELPENAE
+79 AELPESAE
-87 TGDIYQVTEDSKM
+87 TGDIYQVTEDSKL

-127 LVTVEIGKVNEKIT
+127 LVTVEIGKVNEKVT
-141 ANTEKLNEVE
+141 ANTNKLNEVE
-151 TKIGEVETKV
+151 AKVNEVETKV
-161 NETNTKLENLGTELA
+161 NETNSKLENLGTELA

-192 DTPSD
+192 DTVSD
-197 TSMEVNGQKYATA
+197 TSMEVNGQKYNTA

-215 AVEDGGTIKLSGGL
+215 AVSDGGTIKLSGGL

-235 NADKQFTLDMNN
+235 NADKKFTLDMNN
-247 AVIVDNEKTPI
+247 AVIVDSEKTPV
-258 NVGVNGAL
+258 NVNVNGAL

-273 VECNKHG
+273 VECNKNG

-294 GSYTRSVDEKNNSYY
+294 GSYTRSVDEKGNSYY

-319 NDGIFQAPRV
+319 NDGIFQAPRI
-329 ISSMIENGYWDY
+329 ISSMIDNGYYDY
-341 NSGNAESGY
+341 EKDYKAEE
-350 MAGVNAQY
+350 MAEY
-358 PELTVNGGTFINS
+358 PELTINGGTFINA
-371 FYTIKNDDAS
+371 FYVIKNDDNG
-381 KLTINDGMFYGTILH
+381 KLYINDGNFYGTIFNNGYEMIVKGGNFKVTDGTYNIGMRKLNDVMNSGKLLIEGGTFISNGEVNFKH
-396 NGIEMII
+396 NGGGEEPEVII
-403 NGGHFTTIDGFYPLS
+403 
-418 IRNLSDD
+418 
-425 LNPAKTVIN
+425 
-434 GGIFDGNCKTI
+434 
-445 IKNSGEKELDIQV
+445 
-458 KGGKFILPVEE
+458 KGGKFSAIVPDN
-469 QYIAEGYEQKLVN
+469 YIAEGYEQKYVD
-482 GYYEVTKKA
+482 GYYVVSAKA

>member
-79 AELPENAE
+79 AELPESAE
-87 TGDIYQVTEDSKM
+87 TGDIYQVTEDSKL

-127 LVTVEIGKVNEKIT
+127 LVTVEIGKVN
-141 ANTEKLNEVE
+141 
-151 TKIGEVETKV
+151 TKIES
-161 NETNTKLENLGTELA
+161 LGTELA

-183 DLDVIKVYG
+183 DLDVIKIYG
-192 DTPSD
+192 DTTSD
-197 TSMEVNGQKYATA
+197 TSMEVNGQKYNTA

-215 AVEDGGTIKLSGGL
+215 AVSDGGTIKLSGGL

-235 NADKQFTLDMNN
+235 NADKKFTLDMNN
-247 AVIVDNEKTPI
+247 AVIVDNEKTPV
-258 NVGVNGAL
+258 NVDVNGAL

-273 VECNKHG
+273 VECNKNG

-294 GSYTRSVDEKNNSYY
+294 GSYTRSVDEKGNSYY
-309 TMVNHGNIVI
+309 TMVNHGNTVI
-319 NDGIFQAPRV
+319 NDGIFQAPRIV
-329 ISSMIENGYWDY
+329 SSMISNGYWDY
-341 NSGNAESGY
+341 AQDYKAGEMAE
-350 MAGVNAQY
+350 Y
-358 PELTVNGGTFINS
+358 PELTINNGTFINA
-371 FYTIKNDDAS
+371 FYVIKNGDNG
-381 KLTINDGMFYGTILH
+381 KLYINGGNFYGTIFNNGYEMVIKGGNFKVTDGTYNIGMRKLNDVMNSGKLLIEGGTFYSNGEVNFKH
-396 NGIEMII
+396 NG
-403 NGGHFTTIDGFYPLS
+403 GGEEPQV
-418 IRNLSDD
+418 
-425 LNPAKTVIN
+425 VI
-434 GGIFDGNCKTI
+434 
-445 IKNSGEKELDIQV
+445 
-458 KGGKFILPVEE
+458 KGGKFSAVVPEK
-469 QYIAEGYEQKLVN
+469 YIAEGYEQKYID
-482 GYYEVTKKA
+482 GYYVVSAKA

>member
-12 QLRRGFQAQWDAV
+12 QLRRGFQAQWDVV

-79 AELPENAE
+79 AELPESAE
-87 TGDIYQVTEDSKM
+87 TGDIYQVTEDGKL

-116 SNYYTKEETTN
+116 SNYYTKKETDN
-127 LVTVEIGKVNEKIT
+127 LVTVEISKVN
-141 ANTEKLNEVE
+141 
-151 TKIGEVETKV
+151 TKI
-161 NETNTKLENLGTELA
+161 ENLETELA

-192 DTPSD
+192 DTASD
-197 TSMEVNGQKYATA
+197 TSMEVNGQKYNTA

-215 AVEDGGTIKLSGGL
+215 AVSDGGTIKLSGGL

-235 NADKQFTLDMNN
+235 NADKKFTLDMNN
-247 AVIVDNEKTPI
+247 AVIVDNEKTPV
-258 NVGVNGAL
+258 NVNVNGAL

-273 VECNKHG
+273 VECNKNG

-286 NGNLIIEN
+286 NGNLTIEN
-294 GSYTRSVDEKNNSYY
+294 GSYTRSVDEKGNSYY
-309 TMVNHGNIVI
+309 TMVNHGNTVI
-319 NDGIFQAPRV
+319 NNGIFQAPRIV
-329 ISSMIENGYWDY
+329 SSMISNGYQDY
-341 NSGNAESGY
+341 AQDYKAGEMAE
-350 MAGVNAQY
+350 Y
-358 PELTVNGGTFINS
+358 PE
-371 FYTIKNDDAS
+371 
-381 KLTINDGMFYGTILH
+381 LTINDGTFINAFYVIKNDDNGKLYINGGNFYGTIFNNGYEMVVKGGNFKVTDGTYNIGMRKLNDVMNSGKLLIEGGTFYSNGEVNFKH
-396 NGIEMII
+396 NG
-403 NGGHFTTIDGFYPLS
+403 GGEEPEV
-418 IRNLSDD
+418 
-425 LNPAKTVIN
+425 VI
-434 GGIFDGNCKTI
+434 
-445 IKNSGEKELDIQV
+445 
-458 KGGKFILPVEE
+458 KGGKFSAVVPEK
-469 QYIAEGYEQKLVN
+469 YIAEGYEQKYID
-482 GYYEVTKKA
+482 GYYVVSAKA

>member
-66 EGAMHF
+66 ESAIHF

-79 AELPENAE
+79 AELPESAE
-87 TGDIYQVTEDSKM
+87 TGDIYQVTEDSKL

-106 SWEIFHAVDL
+106 SWEIFNAVDL
-116 SNYYTKEETTN
+116 SNYYNKEETTN
-127 LVTVEIGKVNEKIT
+127 L
-141 ANTEKLNEVE
+141 L
-151 TKIGEVETKV
+151 
-161 NETNTKLENLGTELA
+161 

-192 DTPSD
+192 DTTSD
-197 TSMEVNGQKYATA
+197 TSIEVNGQKYNTA

-215 AVEDGGTIKLSGGL
+215 AVSDGGTIKLSGGL

-247 AVIVDNEKTPI
+247 AVIVDNEKTPVNI
-258 NVGVNGAL
+258 GVNGAL

-319 NDGIFQAPRV
+319 NDGIFQAPRIV
-329 ISSMIENGYWDY
+329 SSMIDNGYYDY
-341 NSGNAESGY
+341 NTDYKAGEMAE
-350 MAGVNAQY
+350 Y
-358 PELTVNGGTFINS
+358 PELTINGGTFINA
-371 FYTIKNDDAS
+371 FYVIKNDDNG
-381 KLTINDGMFYGTILH
+381 KLYINDGNFYGTIFNNGYEMVVKGGNFKVTNGTYNIGMRKLNDVMNSGKLLIEGGTFYSNGEVNFKH
-396 NGIEMII
+396 NG
-403 NGGHFTTIDGFYPLS
+403 GGEEPEV
-418 IRNLSDD
+418 
-425 LNPAKTVIN
+425 VI
-434 GGIFDGNCKTI
+434 
-445 IKNSGEKELDIQV
+445 
-458 KGGKFILPVEE
+458 KGGKFSAVVPEK
-469 QYIAEGYEQKLVN
+469 YIATGYEQKYID
-482 GYYEVTKKA
+482 GYYVVSAKA

>member
-79 AELPENAE
+79 AELPESAE
-87 TGDIYQVTEDSKM
+87 TGDIYQVTEDNKM

-127 LVTVEIGKVNEKIT
+127 LVNVEIGKVNEKIT

-176 KDYALKA
+176 KDYALKT

-192 DTPSD
+192 DTTSD

-247 AVIVDNEKTPI
+247 AVIVDNEKTPV

-319 NDGIFQAPRV
+319 NDGIFQAPRIV
-329 ISSMIENGYWDY
+329 SSMIDNGYYDY
-341 NSGNAESGY
+341 NTDYKAGEMAE
-350 MAGVNAQY
+350 Y
-358 PELTVNGGTFINS
+358 PELTINGGTFINA
-371 FYTIKNDDAS
+371 FYVIKNDDNG
-381 KLTINDGMFYGTILH
+381 KLYINDGNFYGTIFNNGYEMIVKGGNFKVTDGTYNIGMRKLNDVMNSGKLLIEGGTFYSNGEVNFKH
-396 NGIEMII
+396 NG
-403 NGGHFTTIDGFYPLS
+403 GGEEPD
-418 IRNLSDD
+418 
-425 LNPAKTVIN
+425 VV
-434 GGIFDGNCKTI
+434 
-445 IKNSGEKELDIQV
+445 V
-458 KGGKFILPVEE
+458 KGGKFSAVVPEK
-469 QYIAEGYEQKLVN
+469 YIAEGYEQNYVD
-482 GYYEVTKKA
+482 GYYVVSAKA

>member
-79 AELPENAE
+79 TELPESAE
-87 TGDIYQVTEDSKM
+87 IGDIYQVTEDSKL

-127 LVTVEIGKVNEKIT
+127 LVTVEIGKVN
-141 ANTEKLNEVE
+141 
-151 TKIGEVETKV
+151 TKI
-161 NETNTKLENLGTELA
+161 ENLGTELA
-176 KDYALKA
+176 KDYALKT

-192 DTPSD
+192 DTASD
-197 TSMEVNGQKYATA
+197 TSMEVNGQKYNTA

-215 AVEDGGTIKLSGGL
+215 AVSDGGTIKLSGGL

-235 NADKQFTLDMNN
+235 NADKKFTLDMNN
-247 AVIVDNEKTPI
+247 AVIVDNEKTPV
-258 NVGVNGAL
+258 NVNVNGAL

-273 VECNKHG
+273 VECNKNG

-294 GSYTRSVDEKNNSYY
+294 GSYTRSVDEKGNSYY

-319 NDGIFQAPRV
+319 NDGIFQAPRIV
-329 ISSMIENGYWDY
+329 SSMISNGYWDY
-341 NSGNAESGY
+341 AQDYKAGEMAE
-350 MAGVNAQY
+350 Y
-358 PELTVNGGTFINS
+358 PELTINGGTFINA
-371 FYTIKNDDAS
+371 FYAIKNDDNG
-381 KLTINDGMFYGTILH
+381 KLYINDGNFYGTIFNNGYEMIVRGGNFKVTDGTYNIGMRKLNDVMNSGKLLIEGGTFYSNGEVNFKH
-396 NGIEMII
+396 NG
-403 NGGHFTTIDGFYPLS
+403 GGEEPEV
-418 IRNLSDD
+418 
-425 LNPAKTVIN
+425 VI
-434 GGIFDGNCKTI
+434 
-445 IKNSGEKELDIQV
+445 
-458 KGGKFILPVEE
+458 KGGKFSAVVPEK
-469 QYIAEGYEQKLVN
+469 YIAVGYEQKYID
-482 GYYEVTKKA
+482 GYYVVNAKA

>member
-79 AELPENAE
+79 AELPESAE
-87 TGDIYQVTEDSKM
+87 AGDIYQVTEDSKL

-116 SNYYTKEETTN
+116 SNYYTKKETDN
-127 LVTVEIGKVNEKIT
+127 LVTVEISKVN
-141 ANTEKLNEVE
+141 
-151 TKIGEVETKV
+151 TKI
-161 NETNTKLENLGTELA
+161 ENLETELA
-176 KDYALKA
+176 KDYALKT

-192 DTPSD
+192 DTASD
-197 TSMEVNGQKYATA
+197 TSMEVNGQKYNTA

-215 AVEDGGTIKLSGGL
+215 AVTDGGTIKLSGGL

-235 NADKQFTLDMNN
+235 NADKKFTLDMNN
-247 AVIVDNEKTPI
+247 AVIVDNEKTPV
-258 NVGVNGAL
+258 NVDVNGAL

-273 VECNKHG
+273 VECNKNG

-286 NGNLIIEN
+286 NGNLTIEN
-294 GSYTRSVDEKNNSYY
+294 GSYTRSVDEKGNSYY
-309 TMVNHGNIVI
+309 TMVNHGNTVI
-319 NDGIFQAPRV
+319 NNGIFQAPRI
-329 ISSMIENGYWDY
+329 ISSMISNGYWDY
-341 NSGNAESGY
+341 AQDYKAGEMAE
-350 MAGVNAQY
+350 Y
-358 PELTVNGGTFINS
+358 PELTINGGTFINA
-371 FYTIKNDDAS
+371 FYVIKNDDNG
-381 KLTINDGMFYGTILH
+381 KLYINGGNFYGTIFNNGYEMVVKGGNFKVTDGTYNIGMRKLNDVMNSGKLLIEGGTFYSNGEVNFKH
-396 NGIEMII
+396 NG
-403 NGGHFTTIDGFYPLS
+403 GGEEPEV
-418 IRNLSDD
+418 
-425 LNPAKTVIN
+425 VI
-434 GGIFDGNCKTI
+434 
-445 IKNSGEKELDIQV
+445 
-458 KGGKFILPVEE
+458 KGGKFSAVVPEK
-469 QYIAEGYEQKLVN
+469 YIAEGYEQKYID
-482 GYYEVTKKA
+482 GYYVVSAKA

>member
-79 AELPENAE
+79 AELPESAE
-87 TGDIYQVTEDSKM
+87 TGDIYQVTEDSKL

-127 LVTVEIGKVNEKIT
+127 LVTVEIGKVN
-141 ANTEKLNEVE
+141 
-151 TKIGEVETKV
+151 TKIES
-161 NETNTKLENLGTELA
+161 LGTELV

-183 DLDVIKVYG
+183 DLDVIKIYG
-192 DTPSD
+192 DTTSD
-197 TSMEVNGQKYATA
+197 TSMEVNGQKYNTA

-215 AVEDGGTIKLSGGL
+215 AVSDGGTIKLSGGL
-229 GADEVI
+229 GADEII
-235 NADKQFTLDMNN
+235 NADKKFTLDMNN
-247 AVIVDNEKTPI
+247 AVIVDNEKTPV
-258 NVGVNGAL
+258 NVDVNGAL

-273 VECNKHG
+273 VECNKNG

-294 GSYTRSVDEKNNSYY
+294 GSYTRSVDEKGNSYY
-309 TMVNHGNIVI
+309 TMVNHGNTVI
-319 NDGIFQAPRV
+319 NDGIFQAPRIV
-329 ISSMIENGYWDY
+329 SSMISNGYWDY
-341 NSGNAESGY
+341 AQDYKAGEMAE
-350 MAGVNAQY
+350 Y
-358 PELTVNGGTFINS
+358 PELTINNGTFINA
-371 FYTIKNDDAS
+371 FYVIKNDDNG
-381 KLTINDGMFYGTILH
+381 KLYINGGNFYGTIFNNGYEMVIKGGNFKVTDGTYNIGMRKLNDVMNSGKLLIEGGTFYSNGEVNFKH
-396 NGIEMII
+396 NG
-403 NGGHFTTIDGFYPLS
+403 GGEEPQV
-418 IRNLSDD
+418 
-425 LNPAKTVIN
+425 VI
-434 GGIFDGNCKTI
+434 
-445 IKNSGEKELDIQV
+445 
-458 KGGKFILPVEE
+458 KGGKFSAVVPEK
-469 QYIAEGYEQKLVN
+469 YIAEGYEQKYID
-482 GYYEVTKKA
+482 GYYVVSAKA

>member
-12 QLRRGFQAQWDAV
+12 QLRRGFQAQWDVV

-79 AELPENAE
+79 AELPESAE
-87 TGDIYQVTEDSKM
+87 TGDIYQVTEDSKL

-127 LVTVEIGKVNEKIT
+127 LVTVEIGKVNEKVT
-141 ANTEKLNEVE
+141 ANTNKLNEVE
-151 TKIGEVETKV
+151 TKVNEVETKV
-161 NETNTKLENLGTELA
+161 NETNSKLESLGTELA

-183 DLDVIKVYG
+183 DLDVIKIYG
-192 DTPSD
+192 DTTSD
-197 TSMEVNGQKYATA
+197 TSMEVNGQKYNTA

-215 AVEDGGTIKLSGGL
+215 AVRDGGTIKLSGGL

-235 NADKQFTLDMNN
+235 NADKKFTLDMNN
-247 AVIVDNEKTPI
+247 AVIVDNEKTPV
-258 NVGVNGAL
+258 NVDVNGAL

-273 VECNKHG
+273 VECNKNG

-294 GSYTRSVDEKNNSYY
+294 GSYTRSVDEKGNSY
-309 TMVNHGNIVI
+309 
-319 NDGIFQAPRV
+319 
-329 ISSMIENGYWDY
+329 
-341 NSGNAESGY
+341 
-350 MAGVNAQY
+350 
-358 PELTVNGGTFINS
+358 
-371 FYTIKNDDAS
+371 
-381 KLTINDGMFYGTILH
+381 
-396 NGIEMII
+396 
-403 NGGHFTTIDGFYPLS
+403 
-418 IRNLSDD
+418 
-425 LNPAKTVIN
+425 
-434 GGIFDGNCKTI
+434 
-445 IKNSGEKELDIQV
+445 
-458 KGGKFILPVEE
+458 
-469 QYIAEGYEQKLVN
+469 
-482 GYYEVTKKA
+482 

>member
-1 MADINKLQTLI
+1 M
-12 QLRRGFQAQWDAV
+12 

-66 EGAMHF
+66 ESAIHF

-79 AELPENAE
+79 AELPESAE
-87 TGDIYQVTEDSKM
+87 TGDIYQVTEDSKL

-106 SWEIFHAVDL
+106 SWEIFNAVDL
-116 SNYYTKEETTN
+116 SNYYNKEETTN
-127 LVTVEIGKVNEKIT
+127 L
-141 ANTEKLNEVE
+141 L
-151 TKIGEVETKV
+151 
-161 NETNTKLENLGTELA
+161 

-192 DTPSD
+192 DTTFD
-197 TSMEVNGQKYATA
+197 TSIEVNGQKYNTA

-247 AVIVDNEKTPI
+247 AVIVDNEKTPVNI
-258 NVGVNGAL
+258 GVNGAL
-266 TLTGNGS
+266 TITGNGS

-319 NDGIFQAPRV
+319 NDGVFQAPRV
-329 ISSMIENGYWDY
+329 ISSMISNGYWDY
-341 NSGNAESGY
+341 AQDYKVGEMAE
-350 MAGVNAQY
+350 Y
-358 PELTVNGGTFINS
+358 PELTINGGTFINA
-371 FYTIKNDDAS
+371 FYVIKNDDNG
-381 KLTINDGMFYGTILH
+381 KLYINGGNFYGTIFNNGYEMVVKGGNFKVADGTYNIGMRKLNDAMNSGKLLIEGGTFYSNGEVNFKH
-396 NGIEMII
+396 NG
-403 NGGHFTTIDGFYPLS
+403 GGEEP
-418 IRNLSDD
+418 N
-425 LNPAKTVIN
+425 VV
-434 GGIFDGNCKTI
+434 
-445 IKNSGEKELDIQV
+445 V
-458 KGGKFILPVEE
+458 KGGKFSAVVPEK
-469 QYIAEGYEQKLVN
+469 YIAEGYEQKYID
-482 GYYEVTKKA
+482 GYYVVSAKA